1 MGRGILCPFI
11 PYNLDKA
18 FILMATMYNSAK
30 KGQRNSDKEER
41 ALPDAD
47 SLKQGRRQELEK
59 DSRFAQMEEQKRE
72 LYARKAEE
80 MIDNLSMET
89 DHVVWE

>member
-1 MGRGILCPFI
+1 
-11 PYNLDKA
+11 
-18 FILMATMYNSAK
+18 MATMYNSAK